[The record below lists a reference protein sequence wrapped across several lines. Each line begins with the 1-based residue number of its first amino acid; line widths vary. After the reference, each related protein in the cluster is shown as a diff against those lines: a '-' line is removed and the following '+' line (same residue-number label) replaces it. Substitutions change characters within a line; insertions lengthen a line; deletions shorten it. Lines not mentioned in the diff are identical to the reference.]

1 MELRQRKRIN
11 NLPKFNIGQDDRQQA
26 YTNMSQGVLD
36 KLDAKLG
43 VSNQQN
49 VVNNLMKM
57 NEGINMPKGFVNPG
71 SWKSSSIGT
80 TGGVLGNVGAGTVT
94 SAANGT
100 LGVIRGFN
108 QQQAAVKGQGE
119 LFSMS
124 GQRTDQA
131 FGVNYQAQND
141 IDKSQAMDDISA
153 SNTTNTLAM
162 TGSGAAAGAAI
173 GTAIV
178 PGIGSLIGGAA
189 GALTG
194 LVTGLFGGKK
204 AREKQRKKIQN
215 AQQNANL
222 INQVNRSSAASEGLQ
237 QQYYM
242 DNGTTY
248 DDLLYANRG
257 KDLKRPRYDKCK

>member
-1 MELRQRKRIN
+1 MELKQRKRIN
-11 NLPKFNIGQDDRQQA
+11 NLPKFDGGTDLAGSIKGIGGDVTGLNTYKQQL
-26 YTNMSQGVLD
+26 TSVPTKIEVNGMRTPGKSLLGSGVG
-36 KLDAKLG
+36 KG
-43 VSNQQN
+43 VS
-49 VVNNLMKM
+49 
-57 NEGINMPKGFVNPG
+57 
-71 SWKSSSIGT
+71 
-80 TGGVLGNVGAGTVT
+80 AGTVT
-94 SAANGT
+94 SAVNGT
-100 LGVIRGFN
+100 LGVISGFN

-119 LFSMS
+119 LFNMS

-141 IDKSQAMDDISA
+141 IDKSQTMADISA
-153 SNTTNTLAM
+153 SNTANTLAM

-173 GTAIV
+173 GSVV
-178 PGIGSLIGGAA
+178 PGVGTLIGGAA
-189 GALTG
+189 GAIIG
-194 LVTGLFGGKK
+194 GIAGLFGGRK
-204 AREKQRKKIQN
+204 ARQRQRRRIQN

-257 KDLKRPRYDKCK
+257 KDLKRPKYDKGK

>member
-11 NLPKFNIGQDDRQQA
+11 NLPKFNPGK
-26 YTNMSQGVLD
+26 SGSLD
-36 KLDAKLG
+36 ALDAKANPYYQ
-43 VSNQQN
+43 S
-49 VVNNLMKM
+49 
-57 NEGINMPKGFVNPG
+57 GIARDVAQMVDINAPY
-71 SWKSSSIGT
+71 KSIIAGPHTKQSTIA
-80 TGGVLGNVGAGTVT
+80 TGGATGNIGAGTVT
-94 SAANGT
+94 SAINGT
-100 LGVIRGFN
+100 LGVIGGFN
-108 QQQAAVKGQGE
+108 QQQAAVKDQAG
-119 LFSMS
+119 LFGMS

-141 IDKSQAMDDISA
+141 IDKSQAMADISA

-162 TGSGAAAGAAI
+162 TGSGAAAGAAV

-178 PGIGSLIGGAA
+178 PGVGSLIGGAA

-194 LVTGLFGGKK
+194 IVTGLFGGKK

-222 INQVNRSSAASEGLQ
+222 INQVNRSAAASEGLQ

-257 KDLKRPRYDKCK
+257 KDLKRPKYDKGK

>member
-11 NLPKFNIGQDDRQQA
+11 NLPKFDPGK
-26 YTNMSQGVLD
+26 SGSLD
-36 KLDAKLG
+36 ALDAK
-43 VSNQQN
+43 
-49 VVNNLMKM
+49 
-57 NEGINMPKGFVNPG
+57 VNPYYQSGVAKDLTNMIDNNAPSVPSIKQYVTNRLSNNNPSNYTPSG
-71 SWKSSSIGT
+71 SHI
-80 TGGVLGNVGAGTVT
+80 GAGTVT
-94 SAANGT
+94 SAVNGT
-100 LGVIRGFN
+100 LGVISGFN
-108 QQQAAVKGQGE
+108 QQQAAVKDQNG
-119 LFSMS
+119 LFGMS

-141 IDKSQAMDDISA
+141 IDKSQAMADISA

-173 GTAIV
+173 GSVV
-178 PGIGSLIGGAA
+178 PGVGTLIGGAA
-189 GALTG
+189 GAIIG
-194 LVTGLFGGKK
+194 GIAGLFGGKK
-204 AREKQRKKIQN
+204 AREKQRKRIQN

-257 KDLKRPRYDKCK
+257 KDLKRPKYDKGK

>member
-11 NLPKFNIGQDDRQQA
+11 NLPKFNPGK
-26 YTNMSQGVLD
+26 SGSLD
-36 KLDAKLG
+36 ALDAK
-43 VSNQQN
+43 
-49 VVNNLMKM
+49 
-57 NEGINMPKGFVNPG
+57 VNPYYQSSVARDVAQMVG
-71 SWKSSSIGT
+71 TNAPYKSIIAGPHTKQSAIGAA
-80 TGGVLGNVGAGTVT
+80 GGNAGNISAGTVT
-94 SAANGT
+94 SAVNGT
-100 LGVIRGFN
+100 LGVISGYN

-119 LFSMS
+119 LFNMS

-141 IDKSQAMDDISA
+141 IDKSQAMADISA
-153 SNTTNTLAM
+153 SNTANTLAM

-173 GTAIV
+173 GSVV
-178 PGIGSLIGGAA
+178 PGVGTLIGGAA
-189 GALTG
+189 GAIIG
-194 LVTGLFGGKK
+194 GIAGLFGGRK
-204 AREKQRKKIQN
+204 ARQRQRRRIQN

-242 DNGTTY
+242 NNGTTY

-257 KDLKRPRYDKCK
+257 KDLKRPKYDKGK

>member
-11 NLPKFNIGQDDRQQA
+11 NLPKFDPGKSDKVPSNIG
-26 YTNMSQGVLD
+26 TS
-36 KLDAKLG
+36 
-43 VSNQQN
+43 
-49 VVNNLMKM
+49 
-57 NEGINMPKGFVNPG
+57 GI
-71 SWKSSSIGT
+71 
-80 TGGVLGNVGAGTVT
+80 GAGTVT
-94 SAANGT
+94 SALNGT
-100 LGVIRGFN
+100 LGVISGFN
-108 QQQAAVKGQGE
+108 QQQAAVKDQSG
-119 LFSMS
+119 LFGMS
-124 GQRTDQA
+124 GHRTDQA

-141 IDKSQAMDDISA
+141 IDKSQAMADISA

-173 GTAIV
+173 GSVV
-178 PGIGSLIGGAA
+178 PRVGTLIGGAA
-189 GALTG
+189 GAIIG
-194 LVTGLFGGKK
+194 GIAGLFGGKK

>member
-11 NLPKFNIGQDDRQQA
+11 NLHKFNIGQDARQQA
-26 YTNMSQGVLD
+26 YTNMSQGALD

-43 VSNQQN
+43 VSNQQTVAN
-49 VVNNLMKM
+49 DIMKI
-57 NEGINMPKGFVNPG
+57 NEGVNMPKGFVNPG
-71 SWKSSSIGT
+71 SWKSSSIGA
-80 TGGVLGNVGAGTVT
+80 TGGVLGNVSAGTVT
-94 SAANGT
+94 SALNGT
-100 LGVIRGFN
+100 IGVISGFN

-141 IDKSQAMDDISA
+141 IDKSQAMTDISA
-153 SNTTNTLAM
+153 SNKANTLAM

-173 GTAIV
+173 GSVV
-178 PGIGSLIGGAA
+178 PGVGTLIGGAA
-189 GALTG
+189 GAIIG
-194 LVTGLFGGKK
+194 GIAGLFGGKK
-204 AREKQRKKIQN
+204 ARERQRKRIQN

>member
-11 NLPKFNIGQDDRQQA
+11 NLPKFDPGKSNSVADDL
-26 YTNMSQGVLD
+26 TNMIG
-36 KLDAKLG
+36 
-43 VSNQQN
+43 SNAPSAPSFKQYVTN
-49 VVNNLMKM
+49 RLSNN
-57 NEGINMPKGFVNPG
+57 NPSNYTPSG
-71 SWKSSSIGT
+71 SSI
-80 TGGVLGNVGAGTVT
+80 GAGTV
-94 SAANGT
+94 SQAVNGT
-100 LGVIRGFN
+100 LGVISGFN
-108 QQQAAVKGQGE
+108 QQQAAVKDQNG
-119 LFSMS
+119 LFGMS

-141 IDKSQAMDDISA
+141 IDKSQAMADISA

-173 GTAIV
+173 GSVV
-178 PGIGSLIGGAA
+178 PGVGTLIGGAA
-189 GALTG
+189 GAITG

-222 INQVNRSSAASEGLQ
+222 INQVNRSAAASEGLQ

-257 KDLKRPRYDKCK
+257 KDLKRPKYDKGK

>member
-11 NLPKFNIGQDDRQQA
+11 NLPKFNTGYEIRQQA
-26 YTNMSQGVLD
+26 YTNMSQGELD

-49 VVNNLMKM
+49 VANDIMKM

-71 SWKSSSIGT
+71 SWKSSSIGD
-80 TGGVLGNVGAGTVT
+80 TGGVLDNVGAGTVT
-94 SAANGT
+94 SAVNGT

-108 QQQAAVKGQGE
+108 QQQAAVKDQNV
-119 LFSMS
+119 LFGMS
-124 GQRTDQA
+124 GQRTDQS

-141 IDKSQAMDDISA
+141 IDKSQAMADISA
-153 SNTTNTLAM
+153 SNTANTLAM

-173 GTAIV
+173 GSVV
-178 PGIGSLIGGAA
+178 PGVGTLIGGAA

-248 DDLLYANRG
+248 NDLLYANRG
-257 KDLKRPRYDKCK
+257 KDLKRPRYDKYK

>member
-11 NLPKFNIGQDDRQQA
+11 NLPKFDIGQDLRQQA
-26 YTNMSQGVLD
+26 YTNMSQGALD
-36 KLDAKLG
+36 NLDSKLG

-71 SWKSSSIGT
+71 SWKSSSIGAK
-80 TGGVLGNVGAGTVT
+80 GGVLGNVGTGTVT
-94 SAANGT
+94 SALNGT
-100 LGVIRGFN
+100 LGVISGFN

-141 IDKSQAMDDISA
+141 IDKSQAMADISA
-153 SNTTNTLAM
+153 SNKSNTLAM

-173 GTAIV
+173 GSVV
-178 PGIGSLIGGAA
+178 PGVGTLIGGAA
-189 GALTG
+189 GAIIG
-194 LVTGLFGGKK
+194 GIAGLFGGKK
-204 AREKQRKKIQN
+204 ARERQRKRIQN

>member
-11 NLPKFNIGQDDRQQA
+11 NLPKFNPGK
-26 YTNMSQGVLD
+26 SGSLD
-36 KLDAKLG
+36 ALDAK
-43 VSNQQN
+43 
-49 VVNNLMKM
+49 
-57 NEGINMPKGFVNPG
+57 VNPYYQSGVAKDLTNMIG
-71 SWKSSSIGT
+71 SNAPSAPSFKQYVTNRLSNNNPSNYTPPGSHI
-80 TGGVLGNVGAGTVT
+80 GAGTVT
-94 SAANGT
+94 SAVNGT
-100 LGVIRGFN
+100 LGVISGFN

-119 LFSMS
+119 LFNMS

-141 IDKSQAMDDISA
+141 IDKSQAMADISA

-173 GTAIV
+173 GSVV
-178 PGIGSLIGGAA
+178 PGVGTLIGGAA
-189 GALTG
+189 GAIIG
-194 LVTGLFGGKK
+194 GIAGLFGGRK
-204 AREKQRKKIQN
+204 ARQRQRRRIQN

-222 INQVNRSSAASEGLQ
+222 INQVNRSAAASEGLQ

-257 KDLKRPRYDKCK
+257 KDLKRPKYDKGK

>member
-1 MELRQRKRIN
+1 MELRQRKKIN
-11 NLPKFNIGQDDRQQA
+11 NLTKFNIGQDARQQA
-26 YTNMSQGVLD
+26 YTNMSQGALD
-36 KLDAKLG
+36 KLNAKLG

-49 VVNNLMKM
+49 IANDIMKM

-71 SWKSSSIGT
+71 SWKSSSIGA
-80 TGGVLGNVGAGTVT
+80 TGGALGNVGTGTIT
-94 SAANGT
+94 SALNGT
-100 LGVIRGFN
+100 LGVISGFN
-108 QQQAAVKGQGE
+108 QQQAAVKGQRE
-119 LFSMS
+119 LFNMS

-141 IDKSQAMDDISA
+141 IDKSQAMADISA

-173 GTAIV
+173 GSVV
-178 PGIGSLIGGAA
+178 PGVGTLIGGAA
-189 GALTG
+189 GAIIG
-194 LVTGLFGGKK
+194 GITGLFGGKK
-204 AREKQRKKIQN
+204 ARERQRKRIQN
-215 AQQNANL
+215 AQQNVNL

-237 QQYYM
+237 QQYYI

-257 KDLKRPRYDKCK
+257 KDLKRPRYDKSK

>member
-1 MELRQRKRIN
+1 MELKQRKRIN
-11 NLPKFNIGQDDRQQA
+11 NLPKFDPGK
-26 YTNMSQGVLD
+26 SGSLD
-36 KLDAKLG
+36 ALDAK
-43 VSNQQN
+43 
-49 VVNNLMKM
+49 
-57 NEGINMPKGFVNPG
+57 VNPYYQSGVAKDLTNMINNNAPSVPSIKQYVTNRLSNNNPSNYTPSG
-71 SWKSSSIGT
+71 SHI
-80 TGGVLGNVGAGTVT
+80 GAGTVT
-94 SAANGT
+94 SAVNGT
-100 LGVIRGFN
+100 LGVINGFN
-108 QQQAAVKGQGE
+108 QQQAAVKDQNG
-119 LFSMS
+119 LFGMS

-141 IDKSQAMDDISA
+141 IDKSQAMADISA

-173 GTAIV
+173 GSVV
-178 PGIGSLIGGAA
+178 PGVGTLIGGAA
-189 GALTG
+189 GAIIG
-194 LVTGLFGGKK
+194 GIAGLFGGRK
-204 AREKQRKKIQN
+204 ARERQRKRIQN

-257 KDLKRPRYDKCK
+257 KDLKRPRYDKGK

>member
-11 NLPKFNIGQDDRQQA
+11 NLPKFNPGK
-26 YTNMSQGVLD
+26 SGSLD
-36 KLDAKLG
+36 ALDAK
-43 VSNQQN
+43 
-49 VVNNLMKM
+49 
-57 NEGINMPKGFVNPG
+57 VNPYYQSDVAKDLTNMIG
-71 SWKSSSIGT
+71 SNAPSAPSFKQYVTNRLSNNNPSNYTSSGSRIGT
-80 TGGVLGNVGAGTVT
+80 GTVT
-94 SAANGT
+94 SAVNGT
-100 LGVIRGFN
+100 LGVISGFN

-141 IDKSQAMDDISA
+141 IDKSQAMADISA
-153 SNTTNTLAM
+153 SNTANTLAM

-173 GTAIV
+173 GSVV
-178 PGIGSLIGGAA
+178 PGVGTLIGGAA
-189 GALTG
+189 GAIIG
-194 LVTGLFGGKK
+194 GITGLFGGRK
-204 AREKQRKKIQN
+204 AKERQRKRIQN

-248 DDLLYANRG
+248 DDILYANRG

>member
-11 NLPKFNIGQDDRQQA
+11 NLPKFNPGK
-26 YTNMSQGVLD
+26 SGSLD
-36 KLDAKLG
+36 ALDAK
-43 VSNQQN
+43 
-49 VVNNLMKM
+49 
-57 NEGINMPKGFVNPG
+57 VNPYYQSDVAKDLTNMIG
-71 SWKSSSIGT
+71 SNAPSAPSFKQYVTNRLSDNNPSNYTPSGSNI
-80 TGGVLGNVGAGTVT
+80 GAGTVT
-94 SAANGT
+94 SAINGT
-100 LGVIRGFN
+100 LGVISGFN

-141 IDKSQAMDDISA
+141 IDKSQAMADISA
-153 SNTTNTLAM
+153 SNKANTLAM

-173 GTAIV
+173 GSVV
-178 PGIGSLIGGAA
+178 PGVGTLIGGAA
-189 GALTG
+189 GAIIG
-194 LVTGLFGGKK
+194 GIAGLFGGRK
-204 AREKQRKKIQN
+204 ARQRQRKRIQN

>member
-11 NLPKFNIGQDDRQQA
+11 NLPKFNPGK
-26 YTNMSQGVLD
+26 SGSLD
-36 KLDAKLG
+36 ALDAK
-43 VSNQQN
+43 
-49 VVNNLMKM
+49 
-57 NEGINMPKGFVNPG
+57 VNPYYQSGVAKDLTNMIG
-71 SWKSSSIGT
+71 SNASSAPSFKQYVTNRLSNNNPSNYTSSGSHI
-80 TGGVLGNVGAGTVT
+80 GAGTVT
-94 SAANGT
+94 SAVNGT
-100 LGVIRGFN
+100 LGIISGFN

-141 IDKSQAMDDISA
+141 IDKSQAMADISA
-153 SNTTNTLAM
+153 SNKANTLAM

-173 GTAIV
+173 GSVV
-178 PGIGSLIGGAA
+178 PGVGTLIGGAA
-189 GALTG
+189 GAIIG
-194 LVTGLFGGKK
+194 GITGLFGGRK
-204 AREKQRKKIQN
+204 ARERQRKRIQN

-237 QQYYM
+237 QQYYI

>member
-11 NLPKFNIGQDDRQQA
+11 NLPKFDPGK
-26 YTNMSQGVLD
+26 SGSLD
-36 KLDAKLG
+36 ALDAK
-43 VSNQQN
+43 
-49 VVNNLMKM
+49 
-57 NEGINMPKGFVNPG
+57 VNPYYQSKVAG
-71 SWKSSSIGT
+71 DVAQMVDTNAPYKSIIAGPHTPAGASSA
-80 TGGVLGNVGAGTVT
+80 GGGMSRLSAGTV
-94 SAANGT
+94 SQAVNGT
-100 LGVIRGFN
+100 LGVISGFN
-108 QQQAAVKGQGE
+108 QQQAAVKGQSG
-119 LFSMS
+119 LFGMS

-141 IDKSQAMDDISA
+141 IDKSQAMADISA
-153 SNTTNTLAM
+153 SNTSNTLAM

-173 GTAIV
+173 GSVV
-178 PGIGSLIGGAA
+178 PGVGTLIGGAA
-189 GALTG
+189 GAIIG
-194 LVTGLFGGKK
+194 GIAGLFGGRK
-204 AREKQRKKIQN
+204 ARERQRKRIQN

-257 KDLKRPRYDKCK
+257 KDLKRPRYDKGK

>member
-11 NLPKFNIGQDDRQQA
+11 NLHKFNIGQDARQQA
-26 YTNMSQGVLD
+26 YTNMSQNELD
-36 KLDAKLG
+36 NLDAKLG

-49 VVNNLMKM
+49 VANDIMKM

-71 SWKSSSIGT
+71 SWKSSSIGA

-94 SAANGT
+94 SALNGT
-100 LGVIRGFN
+100 LGVINGFN
-108 QQQAAVKGQGE
+108 QQQAAVKDQSG
-119 LFSMS
+119 LFGMS

-153 SNTTNTLAM
+153 SNTANTLAM

-173 GTAIV
+173 GSVV
-178 PGIGSLIGGAA
+178 PGVGTLIGGAA

-222 INQVNRSSAASEGLQ
+222 INQVNRSAAASEGLQ

-257 KDLKRPRYDKCK
+257 KDLKKPKYDKCK

>member
-11 NLPKFNIGQDDRQQA
+11 NLPKFDIGQDLRQQA
-26 YTNMSQGVLD
+26 YTNMSQGQLD
-36 KLDAKLG
+36 NLNAKLG

-49 VVNNLMKM
+49 VANDLMKT

-71 SWKSSSIGT
+71 SWKSSSIGA
-80 TGGVLGNVGAGTVT
+80 TGGVLGNVSAGTVT
-94 SAANGT
+94 SAVNGT

-108 QQQAAVKGQGE
+108 QQQAAVKDQNA
-119 LFSMS
+119 LFGMS
-124 GQRTDQA
+124 GHRTDQA

-141 IDKSQAMDDISA
+141 IDKSQAMADISA

-173 GTAIV
+173 GSVV
-178 PGIGSLIGGAA
+178 PGVGTLIGGAA

>member
-11 NLPKFNIGQDDRQQA
+11 NLPKFD
-26 YTNMSQGVLD
+26 
-36 KLDAKLG
+36 
-43 VSNQQN
+43 
-49 VVNNLMKM
+49 
-57 NEGINMPKGFVNPG
+57 PG
-71 SWKSSSIGT
+71 KSDLSSSINSIGGDI
-80 TGGVLGNVGAGTVT
+80 TGMQGYRQQLTSIPTKSQISSIKVPQNIGANRIGAGTVT
-94 SAANGT
+94 SAVNGT
-100 LGVIRGFN
+100 LGVISGFN

-141 IDKSQAMDDISA
+141 IDKSQAMADISA
-153 SNTTNTLAM
+153 SNTANTLAM

-173 GTAIV
+173 GSVV
-178 PGIGSLIGGAA
+178 PGVGTLIGGAA
-189 GALTG
+189 GAIIG
-194 LVTGLFGGKK
+194 GITGLFGGRK
-204 AREKQRKKIQN
+204 ARERQRKRIQN

>member
-11 NLPKFNIGQDDRQQA
+11 NLPKFDIGQDAANQFRQGFTINKPV
-26 YTNMSQGVLD
+26 YTNGTNISNI
-36 KLDAKLG
+36 KLSTGNNIQDMRNNIASLSFNKLHG
-43 VSNQQN
+43 STKGNASN
-49 VVNNLMKM
+49 
-57 NEGINMPKGFVNPG
+57 I
-71 SWKSSSIGT
+71 S
-80 TGGVLGNVGAGTVT
+80 AGTVT
-94 SAANGT
+94 SAVNGT
-100 LGVIRGFN
+100 LGVISGFN

-119 LFSMS
+119 LFNMS

-141 IDKSQAMDDISA
+141 IDKSQAMADISA
-153 SNTTNTLAM
+153 SNTANTLAM

-173 GTAIV
+173 GSVV
-178 PGIGSLIGGAA
+178 PGVGTLIGGAA
-189 GALTG
+189 GAIIG
-194 LVTGLFGGKK
+194 GIAGLFGGRK
-204 AREKQRKKIQN
+204 ARQRQRRRIQN

-257 KDLKRPRYDKCK
+257 KDLKRPKYDKGK

>member
-1 MELRQRKRIN
+1 MELKQRKRIN
-11 NLPKFNIGQDDRQQA
+11 NLPKFDGGTDLAGSIKGIGGDVTGLNTYKQQL
-26 YTNMSQGVLD
+26 TSVPTKIEVNGMRIPGKSLLGSGV
-36 KLDAKLG
+36 G
-43 VSNQQN
+43 
-49 VVNNLMKM
+49 
-57 NEGINMPKGFVNPG
+57 KGA
-71 SWKSSSIGT
+71 S
-80 TGGVLGNVGAGTVT
+80 AGTVT
-94 SAANGT
+94 SAVNGT
-100 LGVIRGFN
+100 LGVISGFN

-119 LFSMS
+119 LFNMS

-141 IDKSQAMDDISA
+141 IDKSQAMADISA
-153 SNTTNTLAM
+153 SNTANTLAM

-173 GTAIV
+173 GSVV
-178 PGIGSLIGGAA
+178 PGVGTLIGGAA
-189 GALTG
+189 GAIIG
-194 LVTGLFGGKK
+194 GIAGLFGGRK
-204 AREKQRKKIQN
+204 ARQRQRRRIQN

-257 KDLKRPRYDKCK
+257 KDLKRPKYDKGK